1 MIREYVYVYIYPR
14 DAEARRCASR
24 SLLAPRFSCNKAG
37 LSQNPREP
45 IFFILLR
52 MPDQYVPRSIMACI
66 FHFCCQFATL
76 CWSNGS
82 TDRFLNFYF
91 FTPLTMLHAAFAPE
105 RPWQKKRAL
114 EMDLLVSQSSG
125 GTADGRRLTAL
136 AVRVFFVRR
145 AKFERGI

>member
-1 MIREYVYVYIYPR
+1 MAVTFLVSK
-14 DAEARRCASR
+14 CAYLNSQR
-24 SLLAPRFSCNKAG
+24 LYRPISQLL
-37 LSQNPREP
+37 
-45 IFFILLR
+45 FF
-52 MPDQYVPRSIMACI
+52 
-66 FHFCCQFATL
+66 H
-76 CWSNGS
+76 S
-82 TDRFLNFYF
+82 TH
-91 FTPLTMLHAAFAPE
+91 HAAFAPE